1 MSSAT
6 TNETPPAPVE
16 AFAQVEQAG
25 GPLLPLRKAGLAR
38 FAERGYPKTN
48 DEDWRFTSL
57 KSLTDLPFLP
67 TLEPLDQAL
76 GLADIAEI
84 TFGQHDVNR
93 LVFVDGH
100 FSSDLSVISE
110 QTDGVTVTKYQQ

>member
-6 TNETPPAPVE
+6 TNKTPPAPVE

-38 FAERGYPKTN
+38 FAERGYPTTG

-57 KSLTDLPFLP
+57 KPLTDLPFLP
-67 TLEPLDQAL
+67 TLEPLGQAL
-76 GLADIAEI
+76 GQAAGGDSLLR
-84 TFGQHDVNR
+84 FM
-93 LVFVDGH
+93 DGSMLH
-100 FSSDLSVISE
+100 GDLQQVSSIIFWRSSC
-110 QTDGVTVTKYQQ
+110 